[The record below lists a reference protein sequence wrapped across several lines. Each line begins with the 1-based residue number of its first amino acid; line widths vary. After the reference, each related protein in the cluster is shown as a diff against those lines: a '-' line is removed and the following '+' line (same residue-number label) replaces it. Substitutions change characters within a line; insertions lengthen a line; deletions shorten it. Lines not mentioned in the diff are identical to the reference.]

1 MVNKRILLIFGLLVF
16 RQAVAQQRLTL
27 SAACEMAQK
36 NYPAIKQKELVK
48 QTALLTIENLQKI
61 FLPQVAVGGQ
71 ATYQSDVT
79 KVSIPVTGFSIEPL
93 SKDQYKLVADVSQ
106 LVYDGG
112 LVRQQKA
119 AQQLNAQVE
128 DQQVAVELYQLRSR
142 ISQLYIS
149 ILYMDEQLKQA
160 ELVKS
165 DLQAGIDKVQAL
177 LNNGV
182 AYKSDLDLLH
192 AELLKAD
199 QRSIELQAT
208 RKGLLATMSLFL
220 GQPLEETTILE
231 IPSPPSH
238 LDTAVIRP
246 ELQLYRDQSALLQQ
260 QHKLIQAKNR
270 PKASLF
276 VQGGYGRPGLNM
288 LKNEFA
294 FYYLGGLRLNWSL
307 GGLYTRKKEQELVEV
322 SRKMIEVQKE
332 TFLLNTNSQLKQQ
345 QAEIDKWR
353 QLVASDD
360 AILALRSSV
369 KAAAKAR
376 LDNGVMTAND
386 YLREV
391 NAEDQARQA
400 KIAHELQLLQAQI
413 NYQTIAGG

>member
-1 MVNKRILLIFGLLVF
+1 
-16 RQAVAQQRLTL
+16 
-27 SAACEMAQK
+27 
-36 NYPAIKQKELVK
+36 
-48 QTALLTIENLQKI
+48 
-61 FLPQVAVGGQ
+61 
-71 ATYQSDVT
+71 
-79 KVSIPVTGFSIEPL
+79 L

-231 IPSPPSH
+231 IPSPPAH

-400 KIAHELQLLQAQI
+400 KIAHELPVAKACLRLMDWLKK
-413 NYQTIAGG
+413 QTA

>member
-1 MVNKRILLIFGLLVF
+1 
-16 RQAVAQQRLTL
+16 
-27 SAACEMAQK
+27 MAQK

-231 IPSPPSH
+231 IPSPPAH

>member
-1 MVNKRILLIFGLLVF
+1 
-16 RQAVAQQRLTL
+16 
-27 SAACEMAQK
+27 
-36 NYPAIKQKELVK
+36 
-48 QTALLTIENLQKI
+48 
-61 FLPQVAVGGQ
+61 
-71 ATYQSDVT
+71 
-79 KVSIPVTGFSIEPL
+79 
-93 SKDQYKLVADVSQ
+93 
-106 LVYDGG
+106 
-112 LVRQQKA
+112 
-119 AQQLNAQVE
+119 
-128 DQQVAVELYQLRSR
+128 
-142 ISQLYIS
+142 
-149 ILYMDEQLKQA
+149 
-160 ELVKS
+160 
-165 DLQAGIDKVQAL
+165 VQAL

-231 IPSPPSH
+231 IPSPPAH